1 MLFDYETLKIIWWAF
16 VGVLLIGFALM
27 DGFDF
32 GVGILLPFVAKTD
45 VERRIMLNSIGPTWE
60 GNQTW
65 FITAGGALFAAW
77 PLAYAAAFSGFYV
90 ALMLLLFSLFFR
102 PVGFDYRSKVADTRW
117 RSTWDWLLFIG
128 GLVPPLI
135 FGVAFGNLLLGVPFH
150 YDDTMRLEYIGGF
163 LGLLNPFG
171 LLAGVLSVAM
181 LTMHGAAFLVTK
193 TDGMV
198 AQRAG
203 KAAMLAALV
212 TVIAFALGGAWVA
225 FGIDGFRI
233 ISMPDAN
240 SAFMPVVKT
249 VERVRGAWMDN
260 YARWPAMWALPLAG
274 FAGAFL
280 CALFSVK
287 KKPVAAFMYSGLTV
301 ASVIL
306 TAGAS
311 MFPFVMPSSLDPNSS
326 LTVWDVVA
334 SHKSLGIMFWVVVI
348 FLPIIIFYTG
358 WIYRV
363 MRGKVDEAHIQ
374 ANEHSAY

>member
-1 MLFDYETLKIIWWAF
+1 MFDYETLKIIWWGF

-32 GVGILLPFVAKTD
+32 GIGILLPFVGKTD
-45 VERRIMLNSIGPTWE
+45 VERRIMINTIGPTWE

-65 FITAGGALFAAW
+65 FITSGGALFAAW

-102 PVGFDYRSKVADTRW
+102 PVGFDYRSKIADPRW
-117 RSTWDWLLFIG
+117 RSTWDWALFIG
-128 GLVPPLI
+128 GLVPPFI
-135 FGVAFGNLLLGVPFH
+135 FGVAFGNLLQGVPFH
-150 YDDTMRLEYIGGF
+150 YDDTMRLEYLGGF
-163 LGLLNPFG
+163 LSLLNPFA
-171 LLAGVLSVAM
+171 LLAGILSVAM
-181 LTMHGAAFLVTK
+181 LTMHGAAFLRTK
-193 TDGMV
+193 TDGIV

-203 KAAMLAALV
+203 KALIIAALV
-212 TVIAFALGGAWVA
+212 TMLAFALGGIWAA
-225 FGIDGFRI
+225 FGIDGFKI

-240 SAFMPVVKT
+240 SSFMPVLKT

-260 YARWPAMWALPLAG
+260 YARWPWMWALPVAG
-274 FAGAFL
+274 FVGALLSAVFTL
-280 CALFSVK
+280 KQKSVT
-287 KKPVAAFMYSGLTV
+287 AFMCSGLAV
-301 ASVIL
+301 ASIIL
-306 TAGAS
+306 TAGVS

-326 LTVWDVVA
+326 LTAWDVVA

-348 FLPIIIFYTG
+348 FLPIIILYTG

-363 MRGKVDEAHIQ
+363 MRGKVDAEHIL